1 MYSDEHGCNETADL
15 LRFLWGKTRTIPNMY
30 EFGLNSKEAF
40 DLYRQDVDPY
50 YYERPLLERV
60 GNALKMPSFTP
71 PSVLKA
77 VVAGDEIPNQ
87 AILMTN
93 THGET
98 LLHMVAWNIGYQATW
113 SNTYRGWL
121 LAKSLGGMLS
131 KH

>member
-1 MYSDEHGCNETADL
+1 
-15 LRFLWGKTRTIPNMY
+15 MY
-30 EFGLNSKEAF
+30 EFGFSSKEAF
-40 DLYRQDVDPY
+40 DLYRQNVDPY

-60 GNALKMPSFTP
+60 ENALDLPLFTP

-93 THGET
+93 THGKT
-98 LLHMVAWNIGYQATW
+98 LLHMVAWNIRYQARCY
-113 SNTYRGWL
+113 NPDRGWL
-121 LAKSLGGMLS
+121 IAKSRRGMLS

>member
-1 MYSDEHGCNETADL
+1 
-15 LRFLWGKTRTIPNMY
+15 MY
-30 EFGLNSKEAF
+30 EFGFNSKEAF

-60 GNALKMPSFTP
+60 GNALDMPLITP

-93 THGET
+93 TNGET
-98 LLHMVAWNIGYQATW
+98 LLHMVAWNIGYQAKW
-113 SNTYRGWL
+113 SNPYRGWL